1 MQLFKESFK
10 HLEKDPIMKF
20 LIQKLGKEI
29 TLHDRTEK
37 DLAKAISQ
45 LIIEQQVSFKAAI
58 TIKKRFNKLINKLSY
73 NDILLIKDEKLKS
86 IGISYRKV
94 EYIKNVYSYFLKTK
108 FDFFSENSE
117 SVVKE
122 LTKIK
127 GIGKWTSEM
136 FLIFILFKQDVFSKG
151 DLALINSIKINYNIS
166 ELNEP
171 ELNKL
176 IDKWSPFKTIAS
188 LLLWKSIEER
198 IFFKKNN

>member
-198 IFFKKNN
+198 IFFKKD

>member
-1 MQLFKESFK
+1 M
-10 HLEKDPIMKF
+10 
-20 LIQKLGKEI
+20 
-29 TLHDRTEK
+29 
-37 DLAKAISQ
+37 
-45 LIIEQQVSFKAAI
+45 
-58 TIKKRFNKLINKLSY
+58 
-73 NDILLIKDEKLKS
+73 
-86 IGISYRKV
+86 

-198 IFFKKNN
+198 IFFKKN

>member
-1 MQLFKESFK
+1 
-10 HLEKDPIMKF
+10 MKF

-198 IFFKKNN
+198 IFFKKTNQTKTKK